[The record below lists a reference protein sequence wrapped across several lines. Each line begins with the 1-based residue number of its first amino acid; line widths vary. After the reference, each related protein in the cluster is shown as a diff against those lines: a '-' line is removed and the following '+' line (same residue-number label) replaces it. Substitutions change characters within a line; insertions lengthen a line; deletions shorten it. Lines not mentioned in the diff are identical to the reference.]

1 MTRPVVVEI
10 KKQMTMQESM
20 DYQLQ
25 VQRLIDDIKKENL
38 LLTKKNKLIS

>member
-10 KKQMTMQESM
+10 KKPMTMQESM

-38 LLTKKNKLIS
+38 LLTKKNKLIL